1 MTAPRMRVAVWGD
14 SRAGINFA
22 LRLEMAG
29 HTIEKLEDPAQLDRF
44 DALILAATAREL
56 EGAVG
61 DVEKHVRPKQIV
73 IHTSLLA
80 GVEALDELE
89 TRGCLTI
96 AAAPL
101 GDSYAVGT
109 LDEVADTVIGLLL
122 SEIHQTAETVPAA
135 QRAERAARLY
145 YAEMLGALSVWAAIK
160 AGIIENLMGSA
171 FDLDADDIIAA
182 YPAAVELGMA
192 RNYRDVA
199 RMVGEQEKIEELELW
214 AVRKEAPWQSN
225 S

>member
-1 MTAPRMRVAVWGD
+1 MSAPRMRVAVWGD

-61 DVEKHVRPKQIV
+61 DVETHVRPKQIV

-109 LDEVADTVIGLLL
+109 LDEVADTVISLLL
-122 SEIHQTAETVPAA
+122 SEIHQTVETVPEA

-145 YAEMLGALSVWAAIK
+145 YAEMLGVLSAWASVEAK
-160 AGIIENLMGSA
+160 IIEDFMGSA
-171 FDLDADDIIAA
+171 FELDAGDIIAA

-199 RMVGEQEKIEELELW
+199 RMVGEKKNMEELELW

>member
-1 MTAPRMRVAVWGD
+1 MQAPRMRVAVWGD

-22 LRLEMAG
+22 RRLELAG
-29 HTIEKLEDPAQLDRF
+29 HTIERLEDPAQLDRF
-44 DALILAATAREL
+44 DTLIMAATAREL
-56 EGAVG
+56 EAAVE
-61 DVEKHVRPKQIV
+61 DVAPHVRPRQIV

-89 TRGCLTI
+89 TQGCVTI
-96 AAAPL
+96 AAAPM
-101 GDSYAVGT
+101 GDSYAVSSP
-109 LDEVADTVIGLLL
+109 DEVAETVISLLL
-122 SEIHQTAETVPAA
+122 SEIHQTAETVPEA
-135 QRAERAARLY
+135 QRAERAARLF
-145 YAEMLGALSVWAAIK
+145 YAEMLAALTAWASIK
-160 AGIIENLMGSA
+160 AGIIEDFMGSS
-171 FDLDADDIIAA
+171 FDLDADDIIDA

-214 AVRKEAPWQSN
+214 AVRKEAPWQNN

>member
-1 MTAPRMRVAVWGD
+1 MSAPRMRVAVWGD

-109 LDEVADTVIGLLL
+109 LDEVAETVIGLLL

-145 YAEMLGALSVWAAIK
+145 YAEMLGVLSAWASVEAK
-160 AGIIENLMGSA
+160 IIEDFMGSD
-171 FDLDADDIIAA
+171 FELDADDIIAA

-214 AVRKEAPWQSN
+214 AVRKEAPWQNN

>member
-1 MTAPRMRVAVWGD
+1 MPAPRMRVAVWGS

-22 LRLEMAG
+22 HRLEMAG
-29 HTIEKLEDPAQLDRF
+29 HTIEYLEDPAELGRF

-109 LDEVADTVIGLLL
+109 LDEVAETVIGLLL

-145 YAEMLGALSVWAAIK
+145 YAEMLGVLSAWASVEAK
-160 AGIIENLMGSA
+160 IIEDFMGSD
-171 FDLDADDIIAA
+171 FELDADDIIAA

-199 RMVGEQEKIEELELW
+199 RMVGEKKNMEELELW
-214 AVRKEAPWQSN
+214 ALRKEAPWRNN